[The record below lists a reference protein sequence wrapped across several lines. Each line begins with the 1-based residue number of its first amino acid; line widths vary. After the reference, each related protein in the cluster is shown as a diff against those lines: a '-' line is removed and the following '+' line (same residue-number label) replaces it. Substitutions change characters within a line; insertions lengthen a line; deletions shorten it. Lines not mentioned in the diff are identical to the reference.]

1 MAINLIEPISPW
13 AWVRTVRLQTA
24 TKPGEPQG
32 EGAAAKDAGETRSHF
47 VRDWIID
54 RLRAK
59 SYWPKGAA

>member
-1 MAINLIEPISPW
+1 MGVGEDRALADS
-13 AWVRTVRLQTA
+13 A

-47 VRDWIID
+47 IRDWIID

>member
-1 MAINLIEPISPW
+1 MGGAEDRALADS
-13 AWVRTVRLQTA
+13 A